1 MGQAADRPVA
11 SGPLVGLR
19 VIDVGQL
26 IAGPLVG
33 TILADWGADVVKIE
47 QPGTGDPLRQL
58 GPRKDDVPVWWKIN
72 GRNKR
77 SIALDLHRPDHRVVL
92 REFARTA
99 DILVE
104 NFTPGTMESWELG
117 YETLSRANPG
127 LIMVRV
133 SAYGQSGP
141 YRDRRGFGRSAEGF
155 GGLAFI
161 TGFEDRPPV
170 HAGVPLG
177 DYVGSLTAVAGSL
190 AAVAERNRSGLGQ
203 VLDVALY
210 ESVFRMMELPVAAYD
225 QLGQVT
231 GRDGTTNSYVAPA
244 GTWRSGDG
252 RWISFTAS
260 TQPVVRRLFEAMG
273 LADLAS
279 DERFSTNANR
289 LRHRETLSRLIADWV
304 AGHEADELAATLD
317 KHAVPYSVAL
327 SIADTFEDRHY
338 RDRGTLPAVADAE
351 LDSIRMPAVV
361 PRFSRTPG
369 AIRWAGEPLNASWE
383 DLSGDGAWHHSAPD
397 TGAAGTG
404 GETP

>member
-1 MGQAADRPVA
+1 MTRGGPIGAARTARQSTGARPA
-11 SGPLVGLR
+11 PSGPLVGLR

-33 TILADWGADVVKIE
+33 TILADWGADVVKVE

-58 GPRKDDVPVWWKIN
+58 GPRKNGVPVWWKIN

-77 SIALDLHRPDHRVVL
+77 SIALDLHRTADRDALLDLV
-92 REFARTA
+92 RTA

-104 NFTPGTMESWELG
+104 NFAPGTMERWGLS
-117 YETLSRANPG
+117 YETLRHGNPR
-127 LIMVRV
+127 LIMLRV
-133 SAYGQSGP
+133 SAYGQTGP
-141 YRDRRGFGRSAEGF
+141 YRHRRGFGRSAEGF
-155 GGLAFI
+155 GGLAYI

-170 HAGVPLG
+170 HSGVPLG
-177 DYVGSLTAVAGSL
+177 DYIGSLTGVAGVL
-190 AAVAERNRSGLGQ
+190 AAVTERSRSGIGQ
-203 VLDVALY
+203 VVDAALY

-225 QLGQVT
+225 QLGTVT

-273 LADLAS
+273 APELAS
-279 DERFSTNANR
+279 DERFATNASR
-289 LRHRETLSRLIADWV
+289 LLHREVLDGLIADWV
-304 AGHEADELAATLD
+304 AGHAGDGLIEALD

-327 SIADTFEDRHY
+327 SVADAFEDRHY
-338 RDRGTLPAVADAE
+338 RDRGVLQDVEDSE
-351 LDSIRMPAVV
+351 LGTIRMPAVV

-369 AIRWAGEPLNASWE
+369 AIRWAGEPLDASRAE
-383 DLSGDGAWHHSAPD
+383 LAQGEG
-397 TGAAGTG
+397 GT
-404 GETP
+404 